1 MGKQF
6 ELQLCWVLS
15 AINNVSMITWHGKPL
30 LIFDYVYTLL
40 IIIETSFFS
49 SLRYD
54 INMSFL
60 RNTAE
65 RDKQNTTP

>member
-1 MGKQF
+1 
-6 ELQLCWVLS
+6 
-15 AINNVSMITWHGKPL
+15 MITWHGKPL